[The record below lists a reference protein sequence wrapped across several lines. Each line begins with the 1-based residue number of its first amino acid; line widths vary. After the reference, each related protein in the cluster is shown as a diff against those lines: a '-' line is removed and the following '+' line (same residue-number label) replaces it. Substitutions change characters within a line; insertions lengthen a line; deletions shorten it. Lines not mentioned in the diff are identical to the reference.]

1 MVENTELKISV
12 VIPMYNASQSIVKA
26 LDSVKYQTYKCTYQI
41 LVVNDGSEDCSKET
55 VEKYILENPQMNIT
69 LINQPNGGVSKARN
83 EGLTRATGD
92 YIAFLDSDDEWLP
105 EKIEKQISV
114 FQHNI
119 SVDLLGTNR
128 NGGHFKNFL
137 GYKFRHLT
145 RISAKLLLL
154 KNFFPTPTVI
164 FKGEKKKAIFFEE
177 DQRFMED
184 ANCWISFCKS
194 NDCYLL
200 NESLVITGAGKPS
213 FGSSGLSSKMWD
225 MQKGEL
231 KNIQNAYKSNII
243 NLFEYCFFYIYSLL
257 KYFRRLIL
265 KSIRKRN
272 L

>member
-26 LDSVKYQTYKCTYQI
+26 LESVKYQTYKCAYQI
-41 LVVNDGSEDCSKET
+41 LVVNDGSEDCSKEI

-83 EGLTRATGD
+83 EGLKRATGD

-128 NGGHFKNFL
+128 NGEHFKSFL

-164 FKGEKKKAIFFEE
+164 FKNEKKKAIF
-177 DQRFMED
+177 
-184 ANCWISFCKS
+184 
-194 NDCYLL
+194 L
-200 NESLVITGAGKPS
+200 N
-213 FGSSGLSSKMWD
+213 
-225 MQKGEL
+225 
-231 KNIQNAYKSNII
+231 
-243 NLFEYCFFYIYSLL
+243 IYS
-257 KYFRRLIL
+257 
-265 KSIRKRN
+265 
-272 L
+272 